1 MIILKQG
8 VQEQEKEKEKEKEK
22 MEPNQQSEKQV
33 KKVIGMHYKIN

>member
-8 VQEQEKEKEKEKEK
+8 VQEKEKEK
-22 MEPNQQSEKQV
+22 MEPNQESEKQV